1 MIKKNDIVSVMT
13 AYGEYVG
20 KYDSNCDLVVTL
32 KDPRMIV
39 QTEQGMGFAHGIC
52 ATGKENPTSVDIQ
65 MSQVVFVT
73 EVNSQIEKE
82 YRKVTSGLI
91 V

>member
-1 MIKKNDIVSVMT
+1 MQKNDIVSVMT

-20 KYDSNCDLVVTL
+20 KFVEQGTSVVKL
-32 KDPRMIV
+32 ADPRMIV

-52 ATGKENPTSVDIQ
+52 ATGKENPTTVDIQ
-65 MSQVVFVT
+65 MAQVVFIT
-73 EVNSQIEKE
+73 EVNEQIEKE
-82 YRKVTSGLI
+82 YRRVTSGLI

>member
-1 MIKKNDIVSVMT
+1 MQKNDIVSVMT
-13 AYGEYVG
+13 AYGEYIG
-20 KYDSNCDLVVTL
+20 KFENTDDTVVTL

-39 QTEQGMGFAHGIC
+39 QTVQGMGFAHGIC
-52 ATGKENPTSVDIQ
+52 ATGKPDVLSVDIRL
-65 MSQVVFVT
+65 SQVVFIT
-73 EVNSQIEKE
+73 EVNESIEKE

>member
-1 MIKKNDIVSVMT
+1 MNKNDVVSVMT

-20 KYDSNCDLVVTL
+20 KFVQQGTSVVTL
-32 KDPRMIV
+32 TDPRMIV

-52 ATGKENPTSVDIQ
+52 ATGKENPTSVEIQ
-65 MSQVVFVT
+65 MSQVVFIT
-73 EVNSQIEKE
+73 EVNTQIEKE

>member
-1 MIKKNDIVSVMT
+1 MQKNDVVSVMT

-20 KYDSNCDLVVTL
+20 KYDAKSDQVVTL

-52 ATGKENPTSVDIQ
+52 ATGKENPTTVDIQ
-65 MSQVVFVT
+65 MAQVLFIT
-73 EVNSQIEKE
+73 EVNAQIEKE

>member
-1 MIKKNDIVSVMT
+1 MQKNDIVSVMT
-13 AYGEYVG
+13 AYGEYIG
-20 KYDSNCDLVVTL
+20 KFESTDDAVVTL

-52 ATGKENPTSVDIQ
+52 ATGKPDVLSVDIRL
-65 MSQVVFVT
+65 SQVVFIT
-73 EVNSQIEKE
+73 EVNENIEKE

>member
-1 MIKKNDIVSVMT
+1 MNKNDVVSVMT

-20 KYDSNCDLVVTL
+20 KYVQQGTSVVTL
-32 KDPRMIV
+32 SDPRMIV

>member
-1 MIKKNDIVSVMT
+1 MQKNDVVSVMT

-20 KYDSNCDLVVTL
+20 KFVKQGTSTVSLS
-32 KDPRMIV
+32 DPRMIV

-52 ATGKENPTSVDIQ
+52 ATGKPDVLSVDIQ
-65 MSQVVFVT
+65 MSQVVFIT
-73 EVNSQIEKE
+73 EVNENIEKE
-82 YRKVTSGLI
+82 YRKATSGLI

>member
-1 MIKKNDIVSVMT
+1 MQKNDVVSVMT

-20 KYDSNCDLVVTL
+20 KFVEQGTSVVKL
-32 KDPRMIV
+32 SDPRMIV

-52 ATGKENPTSVDIQ
+52 ATGKENPTTVDIQ
-65 MSQVVFVT
+65 MAQVVFIT
-73 EVNSQIEKE
+73 EVNAQIEKE

>member
-1 MIKKNDIVSVMT
+1 MQKNDVVSVMT

-20 KYDSNCDLVVTL
+20 KYVQQGTSVVTL
-32 KDPRMIV
+32 SDPRMIV

-73 EVNSQIEKE
+73 EVNEQIEKE
-82 YRKVTSGLI
+82 YRRVTSGLI

>member
-1 MIKKNDIVSVMT
+1 MQKNDIVSVMT

-20 KYDSNCDLVVTL
+20 KFVEQGNTKVTL

-52 ATGKENPTSVDIQ
+52 ATGKENPLSVDIQ
-65 MSQVVFVT
+65 MAQVLFII
-73 EVNSQIEKE
+73 EVNASIEKE

>member
-1 MIKKNDIVSVMT
+1 MQKNDIVSVMT

-20 KYDSNCDLVVTL
+20 KYVQQGTSVVTL
-32 KDPRMIV
+32 SDPRMIV

-52 ATGKENPTSVDIQ
+52 ATGKENPTSVDIH
-65 MSQVVFVT
+65 MPQVVFIT
-73 EVNSQIEKE
+73 EVNEQIEKE
-82 YRKVTSGLI
+82 YRRVTSGLI

>member
-1 MIKKNDIVSVMT
+1 MQKNDVVSVMT

-20 KYDSNCDLVVTL
+20 KFVEQGTTTVSLS
-32 KDPRMIV
+32 DPRMIV

-73 EVNSQIEKE
+73 EVNAQIEKE

-91 V
+91 L

>member
-52 ATGKENPTSVDIQ
+52 ATGKPDVLSVDIQ
-65 MSQVVFVT
+65 MAQVVFIT
-73 EVNSQIEKE
+73 EVNENIEKE

>member
-1 MIKKNDIVSVMT
+1 MQKNDVVSVMT

-20 KYDSNCDLVVTL
+20 KFVQQGTSVVTL
-32 KDPRMIV
+32 SDPRMIV

>member
-1 MIKKNDIVSVMT
+1 MQKNDVVSVMT

-20 KYDSNCDLVVTL
+20 KFVEQGTTTVSLS
-32 KDPRMIV
+32 DPRMIV

-52 ATGKENPTSVDIQ
+52 ATGTENPTSVDIQ
-65 MSQVVFVT
+65 MSQVVFIT
-73 EVNSQIEKE
+73 EVNAQIEKE

-91 V
+91 L

>member
-1 MIKKNDIVSVMT
+1 MQKNDIVSVMT

-20 KYDSNCDLVVTL
+20 KFVEQGTSVVKL
-32 KDPRMIV
+32 ADPRMIV

-52 ATGKENPTSVDIQ
+52 ATGKENPTTVDIQ
-65 MSQVVFVT
+65 MPQVVFIT
-73 EVNSQIEKE
+73 EVNEQIEKE
-82 YRKVTSGLI
+82 YRRVTSGLI

>member
-1 MIKKNDIVSVMT
+1 MQKNDVVSVMT

-20 KYDSNCDLVVTL
+20 KYVQQGTSVVTL
-32 KDPRMIV
+32 SDPRMIV

>member
-1 MIKKNDIVSVMT
+1 MQKNDIVSVMT

-20 KYDSNCDLVVTL
+20 KFHEQGSSKVTL

-52 ATGKENPTSVDIQ
+52 ATGKPDPLSVDIQ
-65 MSQVVFVT
+65 MAQVVFIT
-73 EVNSQIEKE
+73 DVNESIEKE
-82 YRKVTSGLI
+82 YRKATSGLI

>member
-1 MIKKNDIVSVMT
+1 MQKNDVVSVMT

-20 KYDSNCDLVVTL
+20 KFEQETETAVTL

-52 ATGKENPTSVDIQ
+52 ATGKPDVLSVDIKIG
-65 MSQVVFVT
+65 QVLFVT
-73 EVNSQIEKE
+73 EVNEQIEKE
-82 YRKVTSGLI
+82 YRKAVSGLI

>member
-1 MIKKNDIVSVMT
+1 MQKNDVVSVMT

-20 KYDSNCDLVVTL
+20 KFVEQGTSVVKL

-52 ATGKENPTSVDIQ
+52 ATGKADVTSVDIQ
-65 MSQVVFVT
+65 MAQVVFIT
-73 EVNSQIEKE
+73 EVNENIEKE